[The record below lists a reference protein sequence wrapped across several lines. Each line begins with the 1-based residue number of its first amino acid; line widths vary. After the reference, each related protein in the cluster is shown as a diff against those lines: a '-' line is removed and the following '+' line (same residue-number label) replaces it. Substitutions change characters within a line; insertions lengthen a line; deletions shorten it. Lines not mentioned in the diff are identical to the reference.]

1 MIFTDMLT
9 KLRIIKKIDK
19 LIRGNPILFS
29 AFIDVYLF
37 GSVLSENCIPNDL
50 DILLVYEGDVTRVLE
65 RVSDIRIIFE
75 KEIGLIVDMTVLSRE
90 EVIETDFLERIN
102 YLKVK

>member
-1 MIFTDMLT
+1 MDMLT
-9 KLRIIKKIDK
+9 ELKIVE
-19 LIRGNPILFS
+19 LIRRNPDLFS
-29 AFIDVYLF
+29 AFINVHLF

-50 DILLVYEGDVTRVLE
+50 DILLVYDGDATRVLE
-65 RVSDIRIIFE
+65 QVSDIKMIFE
-75 KEIGLIVDMTVLSRE
+75 KEIGLTMDMTVLSSE

>member
-1 MIFTDMLT
+1 MDMLT
-9 KLRIIKKIDK
+9 ELKIVELLR
-19 LIRGNPILFS
+19 RNSALFS
-29 AFIDVYLF
+29 SFINVYLF

-50 DILLVYEGDVTRVLE
+50 DILLVYEDDATKVLD
-65 RVSDIRIIFE
+65 RISDIKMIFE
-75 KEIGLIVDMTVLSRE
+75 KEIGLTVDMTVLSKA